1 MLNIKKIFKNTNVS
15 KNFQK
20 NVLSSKRNYTKKY
33 IFKNKHGLTA
43 IALLQNKPNKT
54 RRLNLMG
61 VRNKGKGKGGKLL
74 MRIIENARKN
84 GMKSIKLTAT
94 TSSVDFY
101 KKYGFKK
108 YKKNPFKYDFP
119 MKFKLF

>member
-20 NVLSSKRNYTKKY
+20 NVLSSKHNYTKKY
-33 IFKNKHGLTA
+33 ILKNKHGLTA
-43 IALLQNKPNKT
+43 FALLQNKPYKT
-54 RRLNLMG
+54 RQLNLIG
-61 VRNKGKGKGGKLL
+61 VRDKGKGKGGKLL
-74 MRIIENARKN
+74 MRIIKNASKN

-101 KKYGFKK
+101 RKYGRAQ
-108 YKKNPFKYDFP
+108 
-119 MKFKLF
+119 M